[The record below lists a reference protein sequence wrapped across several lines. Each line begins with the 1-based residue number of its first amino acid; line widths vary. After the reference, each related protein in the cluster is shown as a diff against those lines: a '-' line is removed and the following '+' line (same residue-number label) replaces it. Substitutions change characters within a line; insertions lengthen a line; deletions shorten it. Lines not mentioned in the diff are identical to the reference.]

1 MWKNKIVCKIG
12 IMDNQSKD
20 YSSLTYAKTRHF
32 VVYAWELIIIKYNH
46 NFKSSWQFDNCQT
59 TVTLNNSSITIR
71 LPNFKSFSGEAIFI
85 FQRAMRP

>member
-1 MWKNKIVCKIG
+1 MWKNKWVCKIG

-32 VVYAWELIIIKYNH
+32 VVYAWELITIGEYIIKYNH

-59 TVTLNNSSITIR
+59 TVPL
-71 LPNFKSFSGEAIFI
+71 KW
-85 FQRAMRP
+85 